1 MKNEGCEDMEEK
13 LNKKYLAS
21 LRLFRKVKKERDV
34 KQ

>member
-1 MKNEGCEDMEEK
+1 MIDDETFKEIRDV
-13 LNKKYLAS
+13 YLAS